1 MYKYFNT
8 DYNHTVYNC
17 LLLFKLVYY
26 SHIKMEDIEFLSK
39 CESLEGTQKI
49 YYNKVWIR
57 NDSQLQDILQIESWN
72 VLHWEYRI
80 FQLII

>member
-1 MYKYFNT
+1 MYKYFNI

-26 SHIKMEDIEFLSK
+26 SHIKMEDIEFLNK

-49 YYNKVWIR
+49 YY

-72 VLHWEYRI
+72 VLH
-80 FQLII
+80 